1 MGGCAENRF
10 HRVPKM
16 KSRAPC
22 SLRRLQCSRGTL
34 DIAGK
39 RYTAYFSVVPEL
51 SPGTLVAT
59 SYWCAVIAR
68 GHTATADELA
78 AALDTLEVK
87 RRSSEGASGGA

>member
-1 MGGCAENRF
+1 MGG
-10 HRVPKM
+10 
-16 KSRAPC
+16 
-22 SLRRLQCSRGTL
+22 LRRKPIPPRTK
-34 DIAGK
+34 DEIASTMLPEAASVLARHFRYRGK

-78 AALDTLEVK
+78 AALDTLEAK
-87 RRSSEGASGGA
+87 RRSSEGPRGGA